1 MDYEKSYRAQLR
13 GSASHALMEFIK
25 EESKSRNIY
34 LVVER
39 PDRILLDMI
48 ENIR

>member
-1 MDYEKSYRAQLR
+1 M
-13 GSASHALMEFIK
+13 GI

-39 PDRILLDMI
+39 QDGILVEMI
-48 ENIR
+48 ENIQ